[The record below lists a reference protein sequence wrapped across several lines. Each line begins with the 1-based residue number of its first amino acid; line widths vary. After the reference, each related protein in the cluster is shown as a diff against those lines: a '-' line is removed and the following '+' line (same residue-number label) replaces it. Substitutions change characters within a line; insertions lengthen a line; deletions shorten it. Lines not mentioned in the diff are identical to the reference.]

1 MKKRY
6 TLTFDDYVNTNSY
19 TTTISSEF
27 EVQFTQ
33 TTTNDKLENN
43 GN

>member
-1 MKKRY
+1 MIISLKE
-6 TLTFDDYVNTNSY
+6 YVNSNLY
-19 TTTISSEF
+19 TSTI
-27 EVQFTQ
+27 VGNPHIQFTQ